1 MKYFDTREPQL
12 SDLRAVLAVVQDG
25 TVTRAAHSLGVTQS
39 ALSYTIERMR
49 KRFGDPLFVR
59 VGNRMSA
66 TPFAERLADTAAR
79 VLRLV
84 ETEVAGLTRFDPATT
99 TREFRL
105 GVNEMGAMTMV
116 PKLVKRLAEVA
127 PGARLVP
134 AMVDAERLTEDLER
148 GEIDVAAGYFPM
160 LDGRLFQQLL
170 YRRDYVCVVRRDHPT
185 IGRSLSLKRLCETPQ
200 VQMNVP
206 VTLAWLDAQLRRHNL
221 RAVVGMSSQHV
232 AAIPFIVAASDM
244 IAIIPRELY
253 ELFLPIA
260 QIKEVE
266 LPLQIPSLDVHQCW
280 HARLAGDP
288 AVTFL
293 REQLYAATRE

>member
-1 MKYFDTREPQL
+1 
-12 SDLRAVLAVVQDG
+12 
-25 TVTRAAHSLGVTQS
+25 
-39 ALSYTIERMR
+39 
-49 KRFGDPLFVR
+49 
-59 VGNRMSA
+59 
-66 TPFAERLADTAAR
+66 
-79 VLRLV
+79 
-84 ETEVAGLTRFDPATT
+84 
-99 TREFRL
+99 
-105 GVNEMGAMTMV
+105 
-116 PKLVKRLAEVA
+116 
-127 PGARLVP
+127 
-134 AMVDAERLTEDLER
+134 MVDAERLTEDLER